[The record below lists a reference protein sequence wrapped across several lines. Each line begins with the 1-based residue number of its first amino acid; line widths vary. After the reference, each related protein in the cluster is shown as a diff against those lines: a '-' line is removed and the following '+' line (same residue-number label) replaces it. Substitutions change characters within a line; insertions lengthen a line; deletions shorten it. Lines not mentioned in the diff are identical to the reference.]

1 MIRAVATG
9 AATGMAATSVA
20 TDPTDMIL
28 GDLVGAIRGAL
39 EAAAVALPAL
49 EARLIVGHGL
59 GLDAATVFAHPE
71 RSVAAAHVGVAH
83 DLAERR
89 ARGEPLAYILGERE
103 FWSLPIRVTR
113 DVLIPRPETELI
125 VETALGLHPAASRPL
140 RILDLGT
147 GSGCILLA
155 LLSER
160 LHARG
165 VGVDI
170 SEAALEVARDNARRL
185 ALASR
190 CDFVCGD
197 WGRAIAAT
205 FDLIV
210 ANPPYIDNAG
220 FACLSRG
227 VRDFE
232 PQGALRGGSDGLDA
246 FRAVGRDL
254 GRMLVAGGRAI
265 VEVGDG
271 QARRV
276 ETLFADFGLRTIT
289 VGRDLAGH
297 ERCLTV
303 AAN

>member
-1 MIRAVATG
+1 MTEAAATG

-20 TDPTDMIL
+20 TDPADMVL
-28 GDLVGAIRGAL
+28 GDLVGAIAGAL
-39 EAAAVALPAL
+39 DAAAVALPAL
-49 EARLIVGHGL
+49 EARLIVGSGL
-59 GLDAATVFAHPE
+59 GLDAMTVFAYPE
-71 RSVAAAHVGVAH
+71 RSVAAAHVGVVR

-125 VETALGLHPAASRPL
+125 VETALGLHPAGSRPL
-140 RILDLGT
+140 RFLDLGT

-160 LHARG
+160 PLARG

-170 SEAALEVARDNARRL
+170 SHAALEVARDNARRL

-210 ANPPYIDNAG
+210 ANPPYIDNTSL
-220 FACLSRG
+220 ACLNREI
-227 VRDFE
+227 RDFE
-232 PQGALRGGSDGLDA
+232 PQRALRGGVDGLDA
-246 FRAVGRDL
+246 FSAVGRDL
-254 GRMLVAGGRAI
+254 GRMLAADGRAI

-271 QARRV
+271 QAGRV
-276 ETLFADFGLRTIT
+276 ETLFADLGLRTIA
-289 VGRDLAGH
+289 VCRDLAGH